1 MNNINEKL
9 DNLTNEAATPKEP
22 PIIKKPFESLQDFEK
37 FDESITG
44 DEEKENKLVW
54 WQQYDSSKCSVN
66 NNAICYCFLSF

>member
-1 MNNINEKL
+1 LNNINEKL

-44 DEEKENKLVW
+44 DEEKENKLV
-54 WQQYDSSKCSVN
+54 
-66 NNAICYCFLSF
+66 

>member
-1 MNNINEKL
+1 LFFIVIEQWEKLLGDVSLIKLTLNNINEKL

-44 DEEKENKLVW
+44 DEEKENKLV
-54 WQQYDSSKCSVN
+54 
-66 NNAICYCFLSF
+66 